1 MEYLTSGKYRRAS
14 HGGNSMNEKQ
24 ERKKSLPTNNDWTPV
39 LDRTRGAKKPYEAPT
54 LVKLGD
60 VAKLT
65 NQIVSVGM

>member
-1 MEYLTSGKYRRAS
+1 
-14 HGGNSMNEKQ
+14 MNEKQ

-39 LDRTRGAKKPYEAPT
+39 LDRTRGAKKPYEVPT

-60 VAKLT
+60 VVKLT